1 MPEIAPVRASD
12 SPKALTNW
20 LAFVKA
26 RLHPKEILCLGYH
39 PVHARDLSCHTR
51 LPRSADTMFNHIPEH
66 GGGFKLTLKESEK
79 EWNGW
84 AKFAESGVELQD
96 FRCDVCD
103 EVIPLS
109 TQRILSHMKA
119 HSGKTRRVRP
129 GGEFLL
135 TIGFAR
141 PLAADDDDD
150 DI

>member
-1 MPEIAPVRASD
+1 M
-12 SPKALTNW
+12 
-20 LAFVKA
+20 LAHV
-26 RLHPKEILCLGYH
+26 
-39 PVHARDLSCHTR
+39 
-51 LPRSADTMFNHIPEH
+51 PEH

-79 EWNGW
+79 EWPGW
-84 AKFAESGVELQD
+84 ARLAETGVELQD

-103 EVIPLS
+103 ETIPLS

-135 TIGFAR
+135 TLGFAT
-141 PLAADDDDD
+141 PLAANDTDD